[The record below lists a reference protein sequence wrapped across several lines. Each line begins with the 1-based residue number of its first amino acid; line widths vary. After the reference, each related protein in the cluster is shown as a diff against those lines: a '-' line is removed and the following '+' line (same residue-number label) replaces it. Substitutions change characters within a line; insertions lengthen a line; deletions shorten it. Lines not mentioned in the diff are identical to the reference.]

1 MFSKEI
7 QKRSLQ
13 LAALLS
19 LAVSTTCAVN
29 AQLPKHQ
36 AEAQAELDKAVLI
49 AVATASK
56 NWKDAFNAG
65 DAEAAAAMYEEHAVM
80 VVKPFGIFK
89 GRDEIQAFWND
100 IVSKGFDDVVY
111 THTVTTIIDESSA
124 RIESNWTMNNAYGQI
139 TNELWV
145 IQEDGRALLREDHF
159 EISP

>member
-1 MFSKEI
+1 MYSKSLY
-7 QKRSLQ
+7 KRSLP

-19 LAVSTTCAVN
+19 LAGSA
-29 AQLPKHQ
+29 AFALSAPLPDND
-36 AEAQAELDKAVLI
+36 AEAQAKLDKTLLV

-65 DAEAAAAMYEEHAVM
+65 DAVAAAALYEEHAVM
-80 VVKPFGIFK
+80 VVKPFGTFK
-89 GRDEIQAFWND
+89 GRDEILAFWND

-111 THTVTTIIDESSA
+111 KNTVTTIIDESSA
-124 RIESNWTMNNAYGQI
+124 RIESDWTMNNAYGLI

-159 EISP
+159 EISQ